1 MDTLVLGLSLFVAAA
16 GAALNL
22 VQLAQVGALRRESR
36 AMAEALARLSTP
48 LSLHRAQLTRR
59 HSEPRFFDL
68 RRTSVKLAELPPAEA
83 ERSRA
88 MIQVLRKIRPGDE
101 PPAELELLERPSG
114 FWPTHPAPP
123 DRA

>member
-22 VQLAQVGALRRESR
+22 VQLAQVRALRRESR
-36 AMAEALARLSTP
+36 AMADALARLSTP
-48 LSLHRAQLTRR
+48 PSLHRAPLARR
-59 HSEPRFFDL
+59 HSEPRLFDL

-101 PPAELELLERPSG
+101 PPDDVEMLERPSG